1 MSTDPYH
8 AVQQEIQSSLQTA
21 GTLRASF
28 LRIRST
34 AREDSEE
41 LVWAR
46 NELKATL
53 AALEADLEDLE
64 ESVNVVES
72 TGARLFGL
80 EETEVIERRRY
91 VSHVRQEIETMRG
104 EVEGGRRSRPAS
116 VLGLGPSART
126 AELGSEYE
134 DSQAEWA
141 RQEQELMIQQQDE
154 TIDTI
159 AGTLNTIHEQAGLMG
174 REIVEHNELLDDLER
189 GVDRSDT
196 KLSTAMSKMRKFI
209 RQTEETKSGWCI
221 VFLIIV
227 LMALL
232 LAVILV

>member
-1 MSTDPYH
+1 M
-8 AVQQEIQSSLQTA
+8 
-21 GTLRASF
+21 RA
-28 LRIRST
+28 
-34 AREDSEE
+34 
-41 LVWAR
+41 
-46 NELKATL
+46 
-53 AALEADLEDLE
+53 
-64 ESVNVVES
+64 
-72 TGARLFGL
+72 
-80 EETEVIERRRY
+80 
-91 VSHVRQEIETMRG
+91 
-104 EVEGGRRSRPAS
+104 EVEGGRRSRPTS
-116 VLGLGPSART
+116 VLGPTSRP
-126 AELGSEYE
+126 AEPVPEYE

-141 RQEQELMIQQQDE
+141 RQEQELMIRQQDE

-174 REIVEHNELLDDLER
+174 REIVEHNEMLDDLER
-189 GVDRSDT
+189 GVDRSDA

>member
-8 AVQQEIQSSLQTA
+8 AVQQEIQASLQTA

-41 LVWAR
+41 LIWAR

-91 VSHVRQEIETMRG
+91 VSHVRQEIENMRA

-116 VLGLGPSART
+116 VLGPTSRPAEPGP
-126 AELGSEYE
+126 EYE

-141 RQEQELMIQQQDE
+141 RQEQQLMIRQQDE

-174 REIVEHNELLDDLER
+174 REIIEHNEMLEDLER
-189 GVDRSDT
+189 GVDNSDA